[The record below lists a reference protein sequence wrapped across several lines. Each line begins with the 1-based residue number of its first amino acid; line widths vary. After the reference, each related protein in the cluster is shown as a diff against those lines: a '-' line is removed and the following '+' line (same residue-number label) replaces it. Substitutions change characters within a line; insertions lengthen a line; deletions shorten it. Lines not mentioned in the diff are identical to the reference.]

1 MLRRDEFGAGVH
13 RRGVQLAGG
22 HGLTQRSGRDRR
34 GCPPISAT
42 TRRGGQAAPQGPA
55 RRRRP
60 AAPRRHVHHLKS
72 ARSAAKRGC
81 GKLLECSMFREAQ
94 VVVWR
99 YGKAAEPSTVERKHG
114 RWKAVSAAAAI
125 VVVVIGAMLTWHRWD
140 AGQGESDAKTTR
152 APSTF
157 PSPAALPPAPEPANA
172 APALPSVGDQPVDPA
187 STGPAEGLLCT
198 HAQLNNTTIANSRSI
213 VHQFEPTTASPRN
226 LFGSSPGSV
235 PLG

>member
-1 MLRRDEFGAGVH
+1 
-13 RRGVQLAGG
+13 
-22 HGLTQRSGRDRR
+22 
-34 GCPPISAT
+34 
-42 TRRGGQAAPQGPA
+42 
-55 RRRRP
+55 
-60 AAPRRHVHHLKS
+60 
-72 ARSAAKRGC
+72 
-81 GKLLECSMFREAQ
+81 LECSMFREAQ

-125 VVVVIGAMLTWHRWD
+125 VVVVVVIGAMLTWHRWD

>member
-1 MLRRDEFGAGVH
+1 MGKQRRKDRRDVADLRRDY
-13 RRGVQLAGG
+13 
-22 HGLTQRSGRDRR
+22 DRR
-34 GCPPISAT
+34 W
-42 TRRGGQAAPQGPA
+42 
-55 RRRRP
+55 
-60 AAPRRHVHHLKS
+60 PRRHIHHLKS
-72 ARSAAKRGC
+72 ARSAAKRGR

-125 VVVVIGAMLTWHRWD
+125 VVVVVVIGAMLTWHRWD

-172 APALPSVGDQPVDPA
+172 APALPSVGDQSVDPA